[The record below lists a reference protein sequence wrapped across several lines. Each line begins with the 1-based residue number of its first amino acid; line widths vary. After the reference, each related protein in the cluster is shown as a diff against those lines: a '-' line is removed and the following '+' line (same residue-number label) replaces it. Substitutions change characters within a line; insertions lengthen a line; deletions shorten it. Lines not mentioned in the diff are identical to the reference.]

1 VIHRA
6 PLISEKLNSEKLN
19 MPRTSAIKKRGRRG
33 YGIPTLAKQAPFLKK
48 HRKRL
53 VFWKGLL
60 VEP

>member
-1 VIHRA
+1 
-6 PLISEKLNSEKLN
+6 LISEKLNSEKLD
-19 MPRTSAIKKRGRRG
+19 MPRTSAINKRGRRG